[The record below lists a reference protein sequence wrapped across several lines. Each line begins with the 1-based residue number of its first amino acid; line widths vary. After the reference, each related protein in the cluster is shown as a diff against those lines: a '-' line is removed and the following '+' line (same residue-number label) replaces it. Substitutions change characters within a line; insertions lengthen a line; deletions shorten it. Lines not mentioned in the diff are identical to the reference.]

1 MEVIDAI
8 KKRRSIRKYKRT
20 PIVKETLIRML
31 EAARWAPS
39 GGNRQ
44 PWEFIVVKNP
54 NVRRNVADLTPGGKF
69 LTDAQVMIVVVIDPK
84 KDPRHYIEDGA
95 IVTTHILLAA
105 HALGVG
111 SCWVGAFDSEYE
123 ANVKDILHVP
133 SDFRIASLIS
143 LGYPAEERTK
153 ERKILKDLVHYEKY
167 EMKSTHV

>member
-1 MEVIDAI
+1 MKIIDAM
-8 KKRRSIRKYKRT
+8 KTRRSIRKYKRT
-20 PIVKETLIRML
+20 PIAHETLIRML

-54 NVRRNVADLTPGGKF
+54 DVRRKVADLTPGGKF
-69 LTDAQVMIVVVIDPK
+69 LADAQVMIAVVIDPDR
-84 KDPRHYIEDGA
+84 DPRHYIEDGA

-111 SCWVGAFDSEYE
+111 SCWVGAFDSAYE
-123 ANVKDILHVP
+123 ADVKDILQAP
-133 SDFRIASLIS
+133 SDFRIASLNS

-153 ERKILKDLVHYEKY
+153 ERKTLKDLVHYERY
-167 EMKSTHV
+167 EVKSTQV